1 MIIIFFVRYTL
12 WLIECSHESG
22 KQWAVNFFGLACSF
36 RGLISIIDEFD
47 GIRVLYNLVC
57 IFIYTI
63 RYTKNQIKILLY
75 FVVIQISTLPIMSND
90 ETLILSDDEEYAQ
103 RQCLRCV
110 MVALKRYIETHLALK
125 VDQLRR

>member
-1 MIIIFFVRYTL
+1 M
-12 WLIECSHESG
+12 IECSHESG

-57 IFIYTI
+57 IFLCAI
-63 RYTKNQIKILLY
+63 KFKIKILLY
-75 FVVIQISTLPIMSND
+75 FDVIQISTLPIMSND

>member
-1 MIIIFFVRYTL
+1 
-12 WLIECSHESG
+12 
-22 KQWAVNFFGLACSF
+22 
-36 RGLISIIDEFD
+36 
-47 GIRVLYNLVC
+47 
-57 IFIYTI
+57 
-63 RYTKNQIKILLY
+63 
-75 FVVIQISTLPIMSND
+75 MSND

>member
-1 MIIIFFVRYTL
+1 M
-12 WLIECSHESG
+12 IECSHESG